1 MAAQQCRES
10 RYFHGIICCYIG
22 FAFFSPCKFQT
33 GNPSRRCALQGSLWA
48 GLAACCHAFLAR
60 SPDKFG
66 LSRCFPKSGTAE
78 DAIQLSREEVYLPSI
93 TMDSVE
99 VWEWEGEN
107 KNIFVTGHESL
118 YRRLSIR
125 ECARVQ
131 GFPDNF
137 IFYYDNV
144 NDGYKMIGNAV
155 PVNLAYEM
163 AKAIKKSLDN
173 I

>member
-10 RYFHGIICCYIG
+10 ERLHGIICCYIG

-78 DAIQLSREEVYLPSI
+78 DAIQLSREEVYLLSI
-93 TMDSVE
+93 TMDSVRE
-99 VWEWEGEN
+99 WEWNGEN
-107 KNIFVTGHESL
+107 KNFTFEVSAECDELIFWHWSL
-118 YRRLSIR
+118 KCKRILQNCWLPEADSIYEKVKSKTKPKTFAKTNIQCGKRR
-125 ECARVQ
+125 
-131 GFPDNF
+131 
-137 IFYYDNV
+137 YD
-144 NDGYKMIGNAV
+144 KM
-155 PVNLAYEM
+155 
-163 AKAIKKSLDN
+163 
-173 I
+173 

>member
-22 FAFFSPCKFQT
+22 FAFFSLCKFQT

-78 DAIQLSREEVYLPSI
+78 DAIQLSWEEVYLLSI

-99 VWEWEGEN
+99 VWEWDEKNRKYFWANRTVIPEN
-107 KNIFVTGHESL
+107 FYYWKNWKRIVLLRGRRNQTYCIFVHVVKYLLLT
-118 YRRLSIR
+118 IN
-125 ECARVQ
+125 
-131 GFPDNF
+131 P
-137 IFYYDNV
+137 
-144 NDGYKMIGNAV
+144 
-155 PVNLAYEM
+155 
-163 AKAIKKSLDN
+163 
-173 I
+173 